1 MVWNIGPVNEYEA
14 QNAIIT
20 FVGALQFGNLW
31 YRLLTRLEFG
41 FVSYNPVLPLYVD
54 NIACL

>member
-1 MVWNIGPVNEYEA
+1 MVWNIGPVNEYGA

-20 FVGALQFGNLW
+20 FVGALQFGNFW

-41 FVSYNPVLPLYVD
+41 FVSYNLMLPLYAE